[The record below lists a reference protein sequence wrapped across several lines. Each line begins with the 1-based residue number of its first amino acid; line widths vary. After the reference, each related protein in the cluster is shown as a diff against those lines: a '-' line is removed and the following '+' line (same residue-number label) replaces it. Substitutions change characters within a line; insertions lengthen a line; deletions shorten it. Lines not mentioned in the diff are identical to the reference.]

1 MAAGAIK
8 NNTHIT
14 GATKQRI
21 FEFWDPSMALVSVW
35 KMRRPMLNTQVQRP
49 EKQPID

>member
-1 MAAGAIK
+1 MAAGVIK

-14 GATKQRI
+14 GATKQWI
-21 FEFWDPSMALVSVW
+21 FEFWDLVSVW